1 MNARADGANVTLAI
15 LAGGEGSRMGI
26 AKGRIELDGRPI
38 LEFLLDQ
45 LSWNGPT
52 LLVTAPGREHPPG
65 WQRFGREVSDPQ
77 AGGGPLRGIHTAL
90 ENIVTPF
97 LMVVPVDMPGIDPR
111 QCRAVLEALECDPCL
126 LGVMTR
132 RRLDGQR
139 PHIEP
144 FPLALRRESLPI
156 IARRLSERRRAV
168 HGLLD
173 EGAFIA
179 IDADPADGDRAWANL
194 NVPADVESF
203 KKT

>member
-1 MNARADGANVTLAI
+1 MPGTETRYERSNPM
-15 LAGGEGSRMGI
+15 SRHT
-26 AKGRIELDGRPI
+26 A
-38 LEFLLDQ
+38 
-45 LSWNGPT
+45 W
-52 LLVTAPGREHPPG
+52 TAPGTTLPH
-65 WQRFGREVSDPQ
+65 
-77 AGGGPLRGIHTAL
+77 
-90 ENIVTPF
+90 
-97 LMVVPVDMPGIDPR
+97 
-111 QCRAVLEALECDPCL
+111 LECDPCL